1 MNQKIN
7 IQKGNAFITTQYYDK
22 IASTYENTLKE
33 TEYKVASWIRKHIQK
48 FESHQTT
55 ILDTGCGNGVLLDW
69 LREQNVIPAKIVGI
83 DLSSQMLSVALQKG
97 YTLTL
102 EKDLNFGLGELDE
115 AYDIVTALGYLEFLE
130 DPKTIIE
137 DIFKATKVGGYAFL
151 TFEKKQDQS
160 ITPHPFQTFGTV
172 YRRSY
177 TEEEVKLILETG
189 GFTIVSLESFF
200 AYRPPSL
207 GTDIYYWAAVL
218 TKY

>member
-1 MNQKIN
+1 MN
-7 IQKGNAFITTQYYDK
+7 QKGNASITTQYYNK
-22 IASTYENTLKE
+22 IASTYEDTLKE

-48 FESHQTT
+48 FESPQTT

-69 LREQNVIPAKIVGI
+69 LRQQNITPAKIVGI

-115 AYDIVTALGYLEFLE
+115 SYDIVTALGYLEFLE
-130 DPKTIIE
+130 ETQIIIKN
-137 DIFKATKVGGYAFL
+137 IFKATKVGGYAFL

-177 TEEEVKLILETG
+177 TEEEVKLIIETA
-189 GFTIVSLESFF
+189 GFTLLSLESFF